1 MGKNR
6 HAYTDAR
13 GDLIYYSSK
22 EGKTGSGS
30 KYCKQ
35 IAKTLP
41 KKDKRF
47 TKMEQRQIDLREREK
62 NRVKKND

>member
-41 KKDKRF
+41 KKDKKR
-47 TKMEQRQIDLREREK
+47 